1 MRFSL
6 QDVKKTVHRR
16 AGRSGKAA
24 DLGLSLHFLRPGV
37 LYQEIEQL
45 VAYYE
50 SMLGRPQRAFLEDE
64 ARSYIGDYRLANCLL
79 ATLSNWYQWR
89 TREWG
94 EILQEMQASE
104 ALEDVT
110 SPTRLRLALFDFVN
124 EHYQGFLANDQ
135 RQEALQAFALTYC
148 LTPDQ
153 LAYLLVLDSED
164 EAVLVRTGEQ
174 PPTVPEVGAI
184 YNQWAFEAAL
194 FNASDVHF
202 SLDCQALSDELS
214 ADELFPMPST
224 EPGLGAVIKRLC
236 FLARRFGVY
245 YDLSYEADL
254 VGELSG
260 RPTTLELLLYGPQEV
275 TGAPQQYGMR
285 LARLCRVLL
294 GYQKQPGRSQSFS
307 AALVEAEATVHF
319 LQRRYQFQMD
329 AKLLQLLPQPARSEV
344 AEENTAYVPTTALFD
359 SSIEQGFAEAFT
371 ALAASQG
378 ADGWHLER
386 EPEPLLLAQSIFI
399 PDFALSR
406 GRERIYMEILGFWT
420 PAYRERK
427 IQKLLQM
434 TQRKDLILAIPL
446 DAKEAFAPIASSFP
460 IVYYR
465 GQLSASEILHLL
477 RQHYDDFASRLAQLD
492 SASIRAHVQ
501 VHGFLPE
508 QECYVLLKCYRRSEL
523 AQATQLVVDER
534 TRYVA
539 GLGLYSVEAE
549 EQLRREMLTALRAEN
564 AFTLGAFAARIRQ
577 LAPALQ
583 ACDESAI
590 EALIT
595 LWPEIYIRRDSI
607 FEAQVELAAESLSEE
622 SPMVDTNHVSGEDVA
637 MPAMPLTEPE
647 GVPVS
652 GKKTSSGRK
661 PDTTRAKAGRKRVA
675 APAVQ
680 SDLWGEA

>member
-37 LYQEIEQL
+37 LHQEIEQL

-50 SMLGRPQRAFLEDE
+50 SMLGRPQCAFLEDE

-89 TREWG
+89 SREWR
-94 EILQEMQASE
+94 EVLQEMQASE
-104 ALEDVT
+104 DLATVA
-110 SPTRLRLALFDFVN
+110 SPTWLRLALFDFVN
-124 EHYQGFLANDQ
+124 EHHQGFLSSDQ
-135 RQEALQAFALTYC
+135 RQEALQAFALTYR

-153 LAYLLVLDSED
+153 LAYLLALDSED
-164 EAVLVRTGEQ
+164 EAVLVRTGER
-174 PPTVPEVGAI
+174 PPTASEVAAV
-184 YNQWAFEAAL
+184 YNQWVFEAAL

-202 SLDCQALSDELS
+202 SLDCQALSDALP

-224 EPGLGAVIKRLC
+224 EPGIGAMIKRLC

-245 YDLSYEADL
+245 YDLSYETDL
-254 VGELSG
+254 VGELAG

-294 GYQKQPGRSQSFS
+294 GYQKPSGRSRSLTT
-307 AALVEAEATVHF
+307 ALLEAEATVHF

-344 AEENTAYVPTTALFD
+344 AEESTAYAPVTSLFD

-386 EPEPLLLAQSIFI
+386 EPEPLLLGQSIFI

-406 GRERIYMEILGFWT
+406 GRGRIYMEILGFWT

-446 DAKEAFAPIASSFP
+446 EAKEAFAAISAFFP

-465 GQLSASEILHLL
+465 GQLSASEVLHLL
-477 RQHYDDFASRLAQLD
+477 RQHFDDFASRLAQLE
-492 SASIRAHVQ
+492 SASIRAQVQ
-501 VHGFLPE
+501 MRGFIPE
-508 QECYVLLKCYRRSEL
+508 QECYALLKCYRRSEL

-534 TRYVA
+534 IRYVA
-539 GLGLYSVEAE
+539 GLGFYFVEAE
-549 EQLRREMLTALRAEN
+549 EQLRREMLTTLRAEN
-564 AFTLGAFAARIRQ
+564 TLTLGAFVTHVKH

-590 EALIT
+590 EALIA
-595 LWPEIYIRRDSI
+595 LWPGMHIRRDSI
-607 FEAQVELAAESLSEE
+607 FEAQVELAAEDSSEA
-622 SPMVDTNHVSGEDVA
+622 SPIIATEDGPVIDVETPAVS
-637 MPAMPLTEPE
+637 LTEAESAPA
-647 GVPVS
+647 S
-652 GKKTSSGRK
+652 GKRTRGRK
-661 PDTTRAKAGRKRVA
+661 ADTTRTKADRKRVP
-675 APAVQ
+675 APVVQ
-680 SDLWGEA
+680 SDLWSDA

>member
-50 SMLGRPQRAFLEDE
+50 SMLDRPQRAFLEDE

-89 TREWG
+89 TREWS
-94 EILQEMQASE
+94 EVLQEMQASE

-135 RQEALQAFALTYC
+135 RQEALQAFALTYR

-174 PPTVPEVGAI
+174 PPTAPEVAAT

-254 VGELSG
+254 VSELSG

-344 AEENTAYVPTTALFD
+344 AEENTAYVPTTSLFD

-465 GQLSASEILHLL
+465 GQLSASEVLHLL
-477 RQHYDDFASRLAQLD
+477 RQHFDDFALRLAQLD

-501 VHGFLPE
+501 VRGFLLE
-508 QECYVLLKCYRRSEL
+508 QECYALLKCYRRSEL
-523 AQATQLVVDER
+523 GQATQLVVDER

-549 EQLRREMLTALRAEN
+549 EQLRREMLAALRAEN
-564 AFTLGAFAARIRQ
+564 AFTLGAFAARARQ
-577 LAPALQ
+577 LAPVLQ

-607 FEAQVELAAESLSEE
+607 FEAQVELATESLSQE
-622 SPMVDTNHVSGEDVA
+622 SPMVDTNHASGEDIE

-647 GVPVS
+647 SVPVS

-661 PDTTRAKAGRKRVA
+661 LDTTRAKAGRKRVA
-675 APAVQ
+675 SPAVQ